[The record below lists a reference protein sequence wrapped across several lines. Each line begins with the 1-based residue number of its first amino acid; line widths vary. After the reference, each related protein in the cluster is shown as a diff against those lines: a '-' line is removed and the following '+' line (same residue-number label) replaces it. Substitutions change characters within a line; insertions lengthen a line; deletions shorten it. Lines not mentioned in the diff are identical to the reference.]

1 MKISFLD
8 DEPEIFPLQYGGK
21 ARTIT
26 NLAKEFIKLPEVEEV
41 KILSKSIFSN
51 KKEFIEDDVK
61 YVVLNDEDI
70 IEKIT
75 EEINR
80 VDILN
85 IHCCSFT
92 FPNIVGKAK
101 KCIFCTTF

>member
-41 KILSKSIFSN
+41 KILSKSIF
-51 KKEFIEDDVK
+51 
-61 YVVLNDEDI
+61 
-70 IEKIT
+70 
-75 EEINR
+75 
-80 VDILN
+80 
-85 IHCCSFT
+85 
-92 FPNIVGKAK
+92 
-101 KCIFCTTF
+101 